1 MIKEKK
7 LPGKF
12 GINNGLLLGAVMII
26 ISVFIY
32 ANDMAFKNQQWPT
45 YIYYVVFPIVI
56 FYTIYKYKIYNNGVL
71 SLRDAMKAG
80 LIAAIISALIYTA
93 YVLLFNFVIDPE
105 YNLKIIDFAS
115 DQIALMDAPV
125 EQKELL
131 LKVLKFFTNPINGS
145 LIWIAASMFFGLI
158 YSLVAGLIMREKQK
172 SQT

>member
-1 MIKEKK
+1 
-7 LPGKF
+7 
-12 GINNGLLLGAVMII
+12 MII

-115 DQIALMDAPV
+115 DQIALMDAPC
-125 EQKELL
+125 
-131 LKVLKFFTNPINGS
+131 TP
-145 LIWIAASMFFGLI
+145 
-158 YSLVAGLIMREKQK
+158 
-172 SQT
+172 